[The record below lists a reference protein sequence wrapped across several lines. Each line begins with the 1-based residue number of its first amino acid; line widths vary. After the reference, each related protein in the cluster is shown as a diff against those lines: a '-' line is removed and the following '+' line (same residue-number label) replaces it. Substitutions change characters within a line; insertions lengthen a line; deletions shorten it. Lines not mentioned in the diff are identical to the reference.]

1 MKRSVMFVDDEPNVL
16 DGIRRM
22 LRGKRE
28 EWDMEFVSSGE
39 AALKIMEGRHFDV
52 VVSDMRMPGMMGV
65 QLLESVMARS
75 PDTVRFILSGH
86 ADQELI
92 CKSIGSTHQYMSK
105 PCDTEVLVNSID
117 RAFALRDIL
126 RKDSLQELVAR
137 IKTIPSLPDLY
148 LQVVQEM
155 KSPNASVQRVGQI
168 ISKDIGMS
176 AKILQLVNSAFFGLR
191 RRVADTT
198 QAASLLGLDVLKSV
212 VLMAQVVNQMGSV
225 GPKGWS
231 MEALWGHSLLVARCA
246 QAIAH
251 QTQAEKKALDDA
263 FMAGLFHDLG
273 KLVLAVNM
281 PDPYA
286 EVLERIEGGAADG
299 LDAERQVFGA
309 THSEV
314 GAYLLGLWG
323 FSDSILEAAAF
334 HHRPGDCLGKHFSSL
349 AAVHV
354 ANAVANRLAPVGHA
368 GIVNAAVDAAYVEQ
382 IGHADSLPRWEDA
395 CRVIMEQGSEG
406 DGKDPVR

>member
-22 LRGKRE
+22 LRGKRD
-28 EWDMEFVSSGE
+28 EWDMEFVSGGE
-39 AALKIMEGRHFDV
+39 EALALLKGRHFDV
-52 VVSDMRMPGMMGV
+52 VVSDMRMPGMTGV

-105 PCDTEVLVNSID
+105 PCETEVLVNTID

-126 RKDSLQELVAR
+126 RKDNLQKLVAR

-176 AKILQLVNSAFFGLR
+176 AKILQLVNSAFFGPR

-212 VLMAQVVNQMGSV
+212 VLMAQVFSQIGPV

-251 QTQAEKKALDDA
+251 QSKAEKKALDDA

-273 KLVLAVNM
+273 KLVLAANL
-281 PDPYA
+281 PDEYA
-286 EVLERIEGGAADG
+286 EALARIEAGEADG

-309 THSEV
+309 THAEV

-334 HHRPGDCLGKHFSSL
+334 HHRPGDCLGRQFSSL

-354 ANAVANRLAPVGHA
+354 ANAEVNRLAPACHA
-368 GIVNAAVDAAYVEQ
+368 GTSSVAVDAAYVEQ
-382 IGHADSLPRWEDA
+382 IGHAGSLSIWEDA
-395 CRVIMEQGSEG
+395 CRAIMEQGRES